1 MAIAIILGII
11 LISLSI
17 GSLVFATV
25 KLHVNPRSRVKVR
38 DPKDLRAGIIG
49 ISAAVVLFIM
59 FIFIPFSFHQVDSGE
74 VAVVKH
80 MGEAKE
86 VKTAGV
92 YFDFWV
98 TEKYQKYD
106 AKVQTLEFV
115 APSYS
120 NDKQTMDITM
130 TLQYQ
135 IKVDRVM
142 DIAINYGSLD
152 LLNSRIQSVVLE
164 RTKSELS
171 KYSADQIIQ
180 DRAAISPEVTSVVSD
195 AINENYYINI
205 LTVSL
210 TNIDFSDAYEQ
221 SVEQTMISN
230 QEVKKA
236 EAEAQKALI
245 EAENRVAVAEQEA
258 AAKAAQAQGEADA
271 IRIKAEAEAKAIQ
284 IKSLEVARM
293 LGLTVVDEDG
303 TETIKP
309 NLTIEEATLI
319 SEYLKYIE
327 YLEAW
332 DGKLPD
338 VVGDGSDFIF
348 GISKK
353 D

>member
-11 LISLSI
+11 FISLSLASATF
-17 GSLVFATV
+17 GSV
-25 KLHVNPRSRVKVR
+25 KLYANAHKRVK
-38 DPKDLRAGIIG
+38 DPKDFTKGIIG
-49 ISAAVVLFIM
+49 ISAAIVLFII
-59 FIFIPFSFHQVDSGE
+59 FIFVPFSFHQIDSGE
-74 VAVVKH
+74 IAVVKH
-80 MGEAKE
+80 MGEVRE
-86 VKTAGV
+86 VRTAGV

-135 IKVDRVM
+135 IKADRVM
-142 DIAINYGSLD
+142 DIAVNYGSLE

-180 DRAAISPEVTSVVSD
+180 DRAAISPEVTAVVSE

-245 EAENRVAVAEQEA
+245 EAENRAAVAEKEA
-258 AAKAAQAQGEADA
+258 EAKAAQARGEADA

-293 LGLTVVDEDG
+293 FGLTVIDDDG
-303 TETIKP
+303 TEIIKP
-309 NLTIEEATLI
+309 DITLEEAKLI
-319 SEYLKYIE
+319 SDYLKYIE

-338 VVGDGSDFIF
+338 VMADGNDFIF
-348 GISKK
+348 GISSK